1 MASLKYDELTDEYKW
16 YAESVGKGVR
26 IMALGTIAAI
36 WAVMSADGVTL
47 EGAGLFGLSTSG
59 LVTAAF
65 VFASGALFLDLLQGV
80 SAFWMYYIGLEKWE
94 VRKKEEKSF
103 SFAYDKKHL
112 GKFGV
117 FLYWMNTVLFPG
129 KLFLA
134 ILAGGT
140 FVCLAFA
147 ITLG

>member
-1 MASLKYDELTDEYKW
+1 MESVEYDELNAEYKW

-26 IMALGTIAAI
+26 AMALGTIAAI
-36 WAVMSADGVTL
+36 WVVMSADGVTL
-47 EGAGLFGLSTSG
+47 KEAGLFALSTSG

-65 VFASGALFLDLLQGV
+65 VFASGALVLDLLQGV
-80 SAFWMYYIGLEKWE
+80 AAFWMYYIGLEKWE
-94 VRKKEEKSF
+94 VRKKNNESF
-103 SFAYDKKHL
+103 SFAFDKRHL
-112 GKFGV
+112 GNFGV
-117 FLYWMNTVLFPG
+117 FLYWMNTLLFPG

-147 ITLG
+147 ITLS

>member
-1 MASLKYDELTDEYKW
+1 MASLKYDELTEEYKW

-26 IMALGTIAAI
+26 AMALGTIAAI

-80 SAFWMYYIGLEKWE
+80 SAFWMYYIGLERWE
-94 VRKKEEKSF
+94 LREKEQKSF